1 MLRARAFRQTNNK
14 IVKIQVHPTHPWLV
28 TADDTDHVSVWN
40 WEHRQVIYELKAG
53 GVDERRLVGAKLEKL
68 AEGDSDYK
76 GKPTEAI
83 RGGSVKQVKFYDD
96 DVRYWQLWR
105 NRSAAAESPSAVDH
119 LTSGFTSPA
128 PSTKGRHFLVICCE
142 NKAIFLDLVTMRGRD
157 VPKSELDNRSLVC
170 MEFLTRSSAGD
181 GPLVAFGSTDGV
193 IRVLSMITWKLA
205 RRYTAGHKGSIYC
218 LMNFMAS
225 SGEALLV
232 SGGSDGLLILWNADQ
247 GTDSRDLVPKLSLK
261 AHDGGVVA
269 VELSRVSGSAPQL
282 ITIGADKT
290 LAIWDTMTFKELRR
304 IKPVPKLACHS
315 VASWC
320 HPRAPNLDILTC
332 VKDSHIWSIEHPT
345 YSALTRPLCE
355 LSSLVPPQVLATH
368 KKLRVFCMVAHPLQ
382 PHLVATGTNVGII
395 VSEFDPRAIPS
406 AAFLPALSGSRENSA
421 VYILGR
427 ELKLL
432 NFQILN
438 TANPSLGNNALSES
452 GVSKLDAGEHLTVK
466 QTKKKSVASVPHDS
480 YSVLSVSSSGKYVAV
495 VWPDILYFS
504 IYKVSDWSIVDFGSA
519 RLLAWDTCRD
529 RFAILE
535 SVLPQRMPMIP
546 KGGSS
551 RKAKEAAAAAAQ
563 AAAAANAASSASV
576 QVRIL
581 LDDGTSNILM
591 RSVGGRSEPVIG
603 LHGGALLGIGYRTS
617 RRISPVSA
625 TAISTIQSMPLSGF
639 GNSNVSSFSSYDDG
653 SSQRSTESAPLNYQL
668 YSWENFEPV
677 GGMLPQP
684 EWTAWDKTVEYC
696 AFAYQQYMVISSLRP
711 QYRYLGNVAISHA
724 TGAVW
729 HRRQLFVATQT
740 TIECVF
746 VDAGVTEIDIE
757 TRKMKEEMKL
767 KEAQARAVAEHGELA
782 LITVEGAQSAKQEKI
797 SLRAPLLQVVRLASF
812 QNAPS
817 VPPFLSLPRQS
828 RGDGDDMDERRASE
842 VAVGG
847 GGVSVAVTRFP
858 VEQKRPVGPLVVAG
872 VRDGVL
878 WLIDRYM
885 CAHAISLNH
894 PGIRCRCLAAY
905 GDAISAVKWASRLG
919 REHHDDLAQF
929 MLGMGYATEAL
940 HLPGISKRLEF
951 DLAMQ
956 SNDLKRALHCLLTMS
971 NSRDIGQDGLGLDLS
986 DILSLTAEKKEDVV
1000 EAVEGIVKFAK
1011 EFLDL
1016 IDAADATG
1024 NTDVAREALKRLA
1037 TAGSVKGALQGHEL
1051 RGLSLRLANHG
1062 ELTRLSGLIN
1072 NLISIGLGRE
1082 SAFSAAVLGDN
1093 ALMEK
1098 AWQDTGMLAEAVL
1111 HAHAHG
1117 RPSLKNLVQVWNKT
1131 LQKEVEQ
1138 VSSTKTDA
1146 ASAFLASLEDPKL
1159 TSLSDASK
1167 KPPIEI
1173 LPPGMSS
1180 IFASISAPKKPLPT
1194 MKTPQPEPTKPLA
1207 IEEPAKP
1214 LAIEAP
1220 PPSSEETPQAE
1231 SAPETATD
1239 SESAAPETA
1248 ADSEPAAP
1256 ETAAA
1261 ESAAP
1266 ETAAAAESAA
1276 PETAAVAESAAP
1288 ETAAV
1293 AESAALK
1300 TAAVAESAAHVD
1312 GPVTETVSEPPAPEK
1327 EVTSV
1332 EDKSDPSSAPK
1343 TETAVATEDNNQT
1356 MPPPPPPETTTTT
1369 TTTVKPTENA
1379 ETERKQRSKRLRVG
1393 GGAMSHMVFQSA
1405 AAPKPCLPIPRST
1418 AALPCKLRRVS
1429 FVRASSSSLI
1439 ESVGDSVSG
1448 LERCF
1453 QLPFSGDSSPS
1464 SSSISISA
1472 SSSPSA
1478 QMCPVMKGGKF
1489 GSVGAVTLEKGKL
1502 DMTQKKVESSP
1513 EIATGGGGG
1522 DIGKKIN
1529 FGGGDGGDDDGDDDD
1544 YFDEFDDD
1552 DDGDEG
1558 GLFRRRMFLAEV
1570 LKHLYSFVTAHLFVL
1585 YQGGDDSVWLVSSDS
1600 EPPSSDPISQKVI
1613 ILTEEDEDLVI
1624 LDKEVEPAVK
1634 KAPKKKSPK
1643 KKPNSGR
1650 QIPKEENSAQEIS
1663 EDKDTDSIVAE
1674 EVATDKNTK
1683 PSSGSSSRLPLVL
1696 SEKVNRTK
1704 VLVECEGDSIDLSGD
1719 MGAVGRVVVSDTT
1732 EDPDLLN
1739 YMFPCQIEAIMNDFI
1754 QLTPVS
1760 NVYEAET
1767 MVEGT
1772 LEGFSFE
1779 SDDEGNKNAKTASKP
1794 PDDQSGDT
1802 AEVTKGS
1809 GKAKAKSENVVG
1821 KKRGRPSKEKQ
1832 QQQQPAKK
1840 ARKKKQKQVR
1850 YCSSLKMRKAP
1861 RILILNT
1868 MEVLSLDALPVGFRF
1883 SPTDEELVRYY
1894 LRQKI
1899 NGRDDDVR
1907 VIRAV
1912 DMCKYEPWDLPDLSV
1927 VRTMDSEWLFFCPL
1941 DRKYP
1946 SGSRMN
1952 RATIAGYWK
1961 ATGKDRK
1968 VKSGSTKII
1977 GVKRTLVFYTGRAPK
1992 GTRTCWIMHEYRAT
2006 EKDLDGTKPGQNPF
2020 VICKLFKKQDVV
2032 SEASPECG
2040 VEPAVS
2046 SPTVVDE
2053 VRSEVELSEVS
2064 LAFPTKEEPKHSTD
2078 VAESSLV
2085 VYGECQSDISAPE
2098 VTTTELDHIDWR
2110 SYLEFESLDHT
2121 MFSPLH
2127 SQVQSELGSAFNG
2140 FQYGSNEPFRNQN
2153 DPHIQTQY
2161 GSNDPDQYMFDLLDL
2176 TFQIPY
2182 ELPEMKHLAQPMPE
2196 QILYEPQSLVNTSNK
2211 INNDVSETGIK
2222 IRTRRAQA
2230 QGCAEQSVMQGNA
2243 SRRLLLQVNH
2253 NSPKP
2258 DTDSIK
2264 KEVKETTKGC
2274 GSFMRSKSSSE
2285 FILKKVAAMGCS
2297 YRGLLKAGVVAVVFA
2312 MSVCSL
2318 TGQFR

>member
-1 MLRARAFRQTNNK
+1 MLRARAFRQTNGK

-28 TADDTDHVSVWN
+28 TADDSDHVSVWN

-68 AEGDSDYK
+68 AEGESDYK
-76 GKPTEAI
+76 AKPTEAI

-105 NRSAAAESPSAVDH
+105 NRSAAAESPSAVNH
-119 LTSGFTSPA
+119 LTSAFTSPA

-157 VPKSELDNRSLVC
+157 VPKQELDNKSLLC
-170 MEFLTRSSAGD
+170 MEFLSRSSGGD

-205 RRYTAGHKGSIYC
+205 RRYTGGHKGSIYC

-232 SGGSDGLLILWNADQ
+232 SGGSDGLLVLWSADH
-247 GTDSRDLVPKLSLK
+247 GTDSRELVPKLSLK

-368 KKLRVFCMVAHPLQ
+368 RKLRVYCMVAHPLQ

-406 AAFLPALSGSRENSA
+406 AAPLPALPGSRENSA
-421 VYILGR
+421 IYILGR

-432 NFQILN
+432 NFQLSN
-438 TANPSLGNNALSES
+438 TANPSLGNNSALSES
-452 GVSKLDAGEHLTVK
+452 GLSKGDAGEQLTVK
-466 QTKKKSVASVPHDS
+466 QTKKQIVAPVPHDS

-504 IYKVSDWSIVDFGSA
+504 IYKVSDWSIVDSGSA

-535 SVLPQRMPMIP
+535 SVLPHRMPIIP

-563 AAAAANAASSASV
+563 AAAAASAASSASV

-617 RRISPVSA
+617 RRISPVAA

-653 SSQRSTESAPLNYQL
+653 FSSQKSAESAPLNYQL

-684 EWTAWDKTVEYC
+684 EWTAWDQTVEYC

-711 QYRYLGNVAISHA
+711 QYRYLGDVAIAHA

-729 HRRQLFVATQT
+729 HRRQLFVATPT

-746 VDAGVTEIDIE
+746 VDAGVSEIDIE

-782 LITVEGAQSAKQEKI
+782 LITVEGSQAAKQERI
-797 SLRAPLLQVVRLASF
+797 SLRPPMLQVVRLASF

-828 RGDGDDMDERRASE
+828 RGDSDDIMDERRVNE

-905 GDAISAVKWASRLG
+905 GDAVSAVKWASRLG

-971 NSRDIGQDGLGLDLS
+971 NSKDIGQDGVGLDLS
-986 DILSLTAEKKEDVV
+986 DILSLTATKKEDVV

-1024 NTDVAREALKRLA
+1024 HADIAREALKRLA

-1062 ELTRLSGLIN
+1062 ELTRLSGLVN

-1117 RPSLKNLVQVWNKT
+1117 RPTLKNLVQAWNKT
-1131 LQKEVEQ
+1131 LQKEVEKAP
-1138 VSSTKTDA
+1138 SFKTDA

-1159 TSLSDASK
+1159 TSLSDASR

-1180 IFASISAPKKPLPT
+1180 IFASITAPKKPLLT
-1194 MKTPQPEPTKPLA
+1194 QKTAQPEVAKPLA
-1207 IEEPAKP
+1207 LEEPAKP

-1220 PPSSEETPQAE
+1220 PSSEAPQTE
-1231 SAPETATD
+1231 
-1239 SESAAPETA
+1239 
-1248 ADSEPAAP
+1248 
-1256 ETAAA
+1256 
-1261 ESAAP
+1261 AAP
-1266 ETAAAAESAA
+1266 ETAAAAESPA
-1276 PETAAVAESAAP
+1276 PETAAVAESPAP

-1293 AESAALK
+1293 AEAPASE
-1300 TAAVAESAAHVD
+1300 TAAAPVD
-1312 GPVTETVSEPPAPEK
+1312 GPGTETVSEPPPVEK
-1327 EVTSV
+1327 EETSL
-1332 EDKSDPSSAPK
+1332 EEKSDPSSTPN
-1343 TETAVATEDNNQT
+1343 TETATSTENTSQT
-1356 MPPPPPPETTTTT
+1356 TTTPETVTTASPEPITTAPPETVTTTA
-1369 TTTVKPTENA
+1369 VKPTENA
-1379 ETERKQRSKRLRVG
+1379 ATERRVTNYPPIRS
-1393 GGAMSHMVFQSA
+1393 Q
-1405 AAPKPCLPIPRST
+1405 PI
-1418 AALPCKLRRVS
+1418 
-1429 FVRASSSSLI
+1429 
-1439 ESVGDSVSG
+1439 D
-1448 LERCF
+1448 
-1453 QLPFSGDSSPS
+1453 
-1464 SSSISISA
+1464 
-1472 SSSPSA
+1472 
-1478 QMCPVMKGGKF
+1478 
-1489 GSVGAVTLEKGKL
+1489 
-1502 DMTQKKVESSP
+1502 
-1513 EIATGGGGG
+1513 
-1522 DIGKKIN
+1522 
-1529 FGGGDGGDDDGDDDD
+1529 
-1544 YFDEFDDD
+1544 FD
-1552 DDGDEG
+1552 
-1558 GLFRRRMFLAEV
+1558 FL
-1570 LKHLYSFVTAHLFVL
+1570 
-1585 YQGGDDSVWLVSSDS
+1585 
-1600 EPPSSDPISQKVI
+1600 
-1613 ILTEEDEDLVI
+1613 
-1624 LDKEVEPAVK
+1624 
-1634 KAPKKKSPK
+1634 
-1643 KKPNSGR
+1643 
-1650 QIPKEENSAQEIS
+1650 
-1663 EDKDTDSIVAE
+1663 
-1674 EVATDKNTK
+1674 
-1683 PSSGSSSRLPLVL
+1683 
-1696 SEKVNRTK
+1696 
-1704 VLVECEGDSIDLSGD
+1704 
-1719 MGAVGRVVVSDTT
+1719 
-1732 EDPDLLN
+1732 
-1739 YMFPCQIEAIMNDFI
+1739 
-1754 QLTPVS
+1754 
-1760 NVYEAET
+1760 
-1767 MVEGT
+1767 
-1772 LEGFSFE
+1772 
-1779 SDDEGNKNAKTASKP
+1779 
-1794 PDDQSGDT
+1794 
-1802 AEVTKGS
+1802 
-1809 GKAKAKSENVVG
+1809 
-1821 KKRGRPSKEKQ
+1821 
-1832 QQQQPAKK
+1832 
-1840 ARKKKQKQVR
+1840 
-1850 YCSSLKMRKAP
+1850 
-1861 RILILNT
+1861 
-1868 MEVLSLDALPVGFRF
+1868 
-1883 SPTDEELVRYY
+1883 
-1894 LRQKI
+1894 
-1899 NGRDDDVR
+1899 NG
-1907 VIRAV
+1907 
-1912 DMCKYEPWDLPDLSV
+1912 
-1927 VRTMDSEWLFFCPL
+1927 
-1941 DRKYP
+1941 
-1946 SGSRMN
+1946 
-1952 RATIAGYWK
+1952 
-1961 ATGKDRK
+1961 
-1968 VKSGSTKII
+1968 
-1977 GVKRTLVFYTGRAPK
+1977 
-1992 GTRTCWIMHEYRAT
+1992 
-2006 EKDLDGTKPGQNPF
+2006 
-2020 VICKLFKKQDVV
+2020 
-2032 SEASPECG
+2032 
-2040 VEPAVS
+2040 
-2046 SPTVVDE
+2046 
-2053 VRSEVELSEVS
+2053 
-2064 LAFPTKEEPKHSTD
+2064 
-2078 VAESSLV
+2078 
-2085 VYGECQSDISAPE
+2085 
-2098 VTTTELDHIDWR
+2098 
-2110 SYLEFESLDHT
+2110 
-2121 MFSPLH
+2121 
-2127 SQVQSELGSAFNG
+2127 
-2140 FQYGSNEPFRNQN
+2140 
-2153 DPHIQTQY
+2153 
-2161 GSNDPDQYMFDLLDL
+2161 
-2176 TFQIPY
+2176 
-2182 ELPEMKHLAQPMPE
+2182 
-2196 QILYEPQSLVNTSNK
+2196 
-2211 INNDVSETGIK
+2211 
-2222 IRTRRAQA
+2222 
-2230 QGCAEQSVMQGNA
+2230 
-2243 SRRLLLQVNH
+2243 
-2253 NSPKP
+2253 
-2258 DTDSIK
+2258 
-2264 KEVKETTKGC
+2264 
-2274 GSFMRSKSSSE
+2274 
-2285 FILKKVAAMGCS
+2285 
-2297 YRGLLKAGVVAVVFA
+2297 
-2312 MSVCSL
+2312 
-2318 TGQFR
+2318 